1 MGGCTT
7 GWAGSG
13 SSIALMYTD
22 SRLVCS
28 SFSVLGQPGLQLRGE
43 RRAIADGGVPRQR
56 VSKTLAVQPVAERVL
71 AKPAFKGFLIGR
83 LRRKLCHEQP
93 AVACFAAQLVESAV
107 GDDQTLPHDGD
118 AVRHEL
124 GLAQHV
130 GRDDQSR
137 AASPLLTEEVA
148 HVSRGNGVETC
159 CRLVAENPVGFVQ
172 RGADQRDLLR
182 HAAREGG
189 KHGVRAIGQ
198 LEALQKVADSLASN
212 RFGNAVEVSKVVE
225 VFRRRVAAV
234 KARLVG
240 HDPEPRADLV
250 KLVRQSKPVEL
261 DQARVRMQ
269 DAAEAAQ
276 RRGLARA
283 VLPEDDQHLAAL
295 DLKVD
300 AIDRTHVGEALPQA
314 LDPDH
319 WSAELT
325 PPPALLG
332 LDQRC

>member
-1 MGGCTT
+1 MAQQATLRAQRSEHAS
-7 GWAGSG
+7 GWNPRDDLIDWRLDCLLGRQ
-13 SSIALMYTD
+13 
-22 SRLVCS
+22 RLVHRADVDRLQARLLLLQLVERS
-28 SFSVLGQPGLQLRGE
+28 PVLGQPCLQLRGE

-56 VSKTLAVQPVAERVL
+56 VGETLAVQLVAERVL
-71 AKPAFKGFLIGR
+71 AKPAFQGFLVGR

-93 AVACFAAQLVESAV
+93 AVACFAAQLFESAV

-148 HVSRGNGVETC
+148 HVSRGNRVETR

-172 RGADQRDLLR
+172 RGPDQRDLLR

-198 LEALQKVADSLASN
+198 LEALQEVADSLASN
-212 RFGNAVEVSKVVE
+212 RFGYAVEVSEVVE
-225 VFRRRVAAV
+225 VLRRRVAAV

-261 DQARVRMQ
+261 DQARVRM
-269 DAAEAAQ
+269 
-276 RRGLARA
+276 
-283 VLPEDDQHLAAL
+283 
-295 DLKVD
+295 
-300 AIDRTHVGEALPQA
+300 
-314 LDPDH
+314 
-319 WSAELT
+319 
-325 PPPALLG
+325 
-332 LDQRC
+332 